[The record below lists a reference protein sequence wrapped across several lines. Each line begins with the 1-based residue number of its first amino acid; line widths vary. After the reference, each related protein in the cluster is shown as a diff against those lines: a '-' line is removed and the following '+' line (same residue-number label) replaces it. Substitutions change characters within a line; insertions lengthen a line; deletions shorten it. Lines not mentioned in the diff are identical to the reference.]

1 MNEEDGLDESAYS
14 FSLTSPSLMLVRIV
28 LITSDEK
35 SVIDN
40 VNLRSSPS

>member
-1 MNEEDGLDESAYS
+1 MEEEDGLDESAS
-14 FSLTSPSLMLVRIV
+14 PFSPRSPSPMPVRLV

-40 VNLRSSPS
+40 VNLR